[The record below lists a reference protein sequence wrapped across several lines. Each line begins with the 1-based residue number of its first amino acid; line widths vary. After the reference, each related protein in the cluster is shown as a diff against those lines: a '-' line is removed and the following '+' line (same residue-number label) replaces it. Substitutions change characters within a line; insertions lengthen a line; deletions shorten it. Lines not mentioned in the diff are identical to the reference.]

1 MGQNM
6 HPNVAQKELKVTT
19 FRAEAG
25 AELARG
31 CESTAGAD
39 PRAPPGRGD
48 AGTLWLTR
56 RAKMAP
62 GTLAR

>member
-6 HPNVAQKELKVTT
+6 QPSVAQKEPKVKT
-19 FRAEAG
+19 FRAEVG

-48 AGTLWLTR
+48 AGTPWLTR

-62 GTLAR
+62 GTLAG